1 MQYPLTFLLARLST
15 GTGRGFL
22 VASFHTWFCP
32 LPYLYRPSGVKMD
45 SKEGRRTLALSF
57 VCKSPPQAR
66 DCPMKEKLAGCRGP
80 EGRTPRVNPLHSK
93 PLLAFFKK
101 TGQTRRS
108 VTDGIYSMAWNRSKA
123 TLDAV
128 PAKEEGKDE

>member
-1 MQYPLTFLLARLST
+1 
-15 GTGRGFL
+15 
-22 VASFHTWFCP
+22 
-32 LPYLYRPSGVKMD
+32 MD

-57 VCKSPPQAR
+57 AKGHNKWVYYWFQFDENS
-66 DCPMKEKLAGCRGP
+66 L
-80 EGRTPRVNPLHSK
+80 K

-123 TLDAV
+123 TLDAA